1 MDFFYI
7 TRQEVIVNETFLC
20 ILSIRRKLKIYL
32 SKTKMNVKLLPFEN
46 DVVFFTLLYFHE
58 R

>member
-20 ILSIRRKLKIYL
+20 ILSIQRKLKIYW
-32 SKTKMNVKLLPFEN
+32 SETKMNVKLLPFEN
-46 DVVFFTLLYFHE
+46 VMIFFTLLYFHE